1 MSAPLR
7 PTTNVPPVSGP
18 VRDAATDS
26 ALAQARALA
35 RLLDTAVRVPGT
47 SFRIGLDPIIGLVP
61 GVGDLLGGALSA
73 YVLVLAARA
82 GASRPVLLRMLANLG
97 TDAVVGAV
105 PLAGD
110 LFDAGF
116 KANARNLALLEAHV
130 ARPRETRRASKLFV
144 VGVVAA
150 AVAIV
155 VLVVAGMVALVG
167 AVV

>member
-1 MSAPLR
+1 MSPPLR
-7 PTTNVPPVSGP
+7 PTTNVPPITAP
-18 VRDAATDS
+18 VRDPSSDA

-35 RLLDTAVRVPGT
+35 RLLDTAVRIPGT
-47 SFRIGLDPIIGLVP
+47 SFRVGLDPIIGLVP

-73 YVLVLAARA
+73 YVLLLAARA

-116 KANARNLALLEAHV
+116 KANARNLALLEQHV
-130 ARPRETRRASKLFV
+130 AAPRETRRASRLFV
-144 VGVVAA
+144 AGVVAA

-155 VLVVAGMVALVG
+155 VLVVAGTVALVR
-167 AVV
+167 AIA

>member
-1 MSAPLR
+1 MSPPLR
-7 PTTNVPPVSGP
+7 PTTNVPPVTAP
-18 VRDAATDS
+18 VRDPASDA

-35 RLLDTAVRVPGT
+35 RLLDTAVRIPGT
-47 SFRIGLDPIIGLVP
+47 SFRVGLDPIIGLVP

-73 YVLVLAARA
+73 YVLLLAARA
-82 GASRPVLLRMLANLG
+82 GASRTVLLRMLANLG

-130 ARPRETRRASKLFV
+130 ARPQQTRRASRLFV
-144 VGVVAA
+144 AGVVVA

-155 VLVVAGMVALVG
+155 ALVVVGMVALVR
-167 AVV
+167 AIA